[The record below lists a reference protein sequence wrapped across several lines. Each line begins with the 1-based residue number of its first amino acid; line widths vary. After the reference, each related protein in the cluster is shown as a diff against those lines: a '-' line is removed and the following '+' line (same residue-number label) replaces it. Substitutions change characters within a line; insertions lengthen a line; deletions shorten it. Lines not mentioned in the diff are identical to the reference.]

1 MYIDEKKKKKGDR
14 IGGLRDMT
22 VGRWYCAS
30 TCIEL
35 SALVR
40 RFDLFNQRC
49 TSEPDV
55 CTVEEEK
62 EEEEVYT

>member
-1 MYIDEKKKKKGDR
+1 
-14 IGGLRDMT
+14 MT

-49 TSEPDV
+49 ISEPYV